1 MGDNIKQNRLYGIE
15 ATMKAILFSDLLQDL
30 VSKNGITTLANEI
43 GMDVGAL
50 SNFKNGKGNI
60 SLKNLESLLK
70 YADVVLISRDR
81 YRRMMEMPITM
92 SEFLKESLGW

>member
-1 MGDNIKQNRLYGIE
+1 MADNVKHKKLNGIE

-30 VSKNGITTLANEI
+30 VSKNGLTTLANEI
-43 GMDVGAL
+43 GMDKAGL
-50 SNFKNGKGNI
+50 SRFKNGEGNI
-60 SLKNLESLLK
+60 NLQDLEKLLE

-92 SEFLKESLGW
+92 SEFLKDSLGW